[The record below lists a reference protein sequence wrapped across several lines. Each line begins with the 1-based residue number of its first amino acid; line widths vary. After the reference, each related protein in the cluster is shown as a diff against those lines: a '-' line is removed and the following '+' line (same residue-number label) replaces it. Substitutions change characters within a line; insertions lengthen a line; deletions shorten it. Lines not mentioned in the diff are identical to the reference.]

1 MELSTTL
8 TLPNTLFVPSLSIKL
23 LSLGQVTKDLN
34 YCVLMYSSFC
44 LFQDV
49 LTKNIFGRGT
59 KRRGLY
65 YVDDLDLGKV
75 HSAQSSQR
83 KRQDI
88 WLWHYQLGHPSFN
101 YLQHLFPISFEKVL
115 LSSFKCKD
123 CILDKSHQTDYPITY
138 NKCNTPFEIIHS
150 NLWGPAPV
158 MTTAGFRWFVTFI
171 DDYTKVS
178 WVYMLKHTKD
188 ILLVF
193 QKFIALIQT

>member
-1 MELSTTL
+1 MKLSTTF

-65 YVDDLDLGKV
+65 YVDDLDLEKV
-75 HSAQSSQR
+75 HSAQSSKW

-88 WLWHYQLGHPSFN
+88 WL
-101 YLQHLFPISFEKVL
+101 
-115 LSSFKCKD
+115 
-123 CILDKSHQTDYPITY
+123 
-138 NKCNTPFEIIHS
+138 
-150 NLWGPAPV
+150 
-158 MTTAGFRWFVTFI
+158 
-171 DDYTKVS
+171 
-178 WVYMLKHTKD
+178 
-188 ILLVF
+188 
-193 QKFIALIQT
+193 